1 MPLSIKN
8 RRAEELAASVA
19 RVTGESLTQAVVVAL
34 AERLERLTGQR
45 KGPDLANAL
54 LSISNRCAE
63 LPDVD
68 ARDADQIL
76 GYGPT
81 GSFES

>member
-8 RRAEELAASVA
+8 PRAEELAARVA
-19 RVTGESLTQAVVVAL
+19 DVTGESLTQAVLVAL

-45 KGPDLANAL
+45 KGPDLACAL
-54 LSISNRCAE
+54 SAISKRCAQ
-63 LPDVD
+63 LPDLDV
-68 ARDADQIL
+68 RDANDIS

-81 GSFES
+81 GTFGS